1 MINKQESILLTIV
14 STGFMWV
21 TLLGFGLIGL
31 AAVTALV
38 QHAVCHN

>member
-1 MINKQESILLTIV
+1 MINKQDSTLLTIV

-31 AAVTALV
+31 ACMTALV
-38 QHAVCHN
+38 QHTVCHN